1 MDRRPSMRAALALAL
16 ALFAVERAWAQPAP
30 APPQAARPP
39 APSAK
44 APARSPTNAAAAA
57 GKPAPVGPQQTAD
70 LMAVVNGEAIT
81 REQLGAECV
90 KRFGKEVLEMLVNR
104 QLIQQECQRRKIQ
117 VTKEEIDEEIKLT
130 SGRLGIPSDQFLGML
145 ERERGVKP
153 QQYTNDILWPQIAL
167 RKLARDRLQVT
178 DAEIQECFESEYGPS
193 VKVRLILCN
202 DEEKARRVHALALQN
217 PENFPSLARNE
228 SDDPASRSMNG
239 LVQPIRKHVGD
250 KGLEQAA
257 FALKEGEISP
267 IMKLGPQ
274 WAFLKCEQ
282 HFPPR
287 QVEFEAV
294 RPILADAIR
303 DTKLRGVASDLFRD
317 LQAKAKVDIVL
328 DDPKKVAAQPQVA
341 AIVDG
346 QAISVRSLAEACL
359 DRHGAEALDGEID
372 HRLLRQA
379 CKKANVEVTQPEIDQ
394 EISRAAKAMGFV
406 DKQGQPDVARWMEEL
421 QKQPGFDLKLYVHDT
436 VWPTVA
442 LKKLVGNAVQVT
454 PEDLNRAFE
463 ANYGPRVQ
471 CRAIVLN
478 SHRRA
483 QEVWEMAKENP
494 TPEHF
499 GDLAEQY
506 SVEPQSRALRGEVPD
521 IQRWGG
527 QPELEKEAF
536 ALKPGEISGVI
547 QVADSF
553 LILRCENFTEAQKID
568 FNEVKPMLQEDMF
581 EKKLRLE
588 MARRFEQLKASA
600 QVDNYLAGTS
610 QDPAQQARAGSVP
623 KTGAPRAGSATRPET
638 PVTGA
643 VPASG
648 VRKE

>member
-1 MDRRPSMRAALALAL
+1 MEGRLFSRAALALTLTLFGSQRGL
-16 ALFAVERAWAQPAP
+16 AQGP
-30 APPQAARPP
+30 AARPP
-39 APSAK
+39 AQQPTA
-44 APARSPTNAAAAA
+44 APRKSPTNAAAAT
-57 GKPAPVGPQQTAD
+57 GRPAAMGPQELQD

-104 QLIQQECQRRKIQ
+104 QLIQQECQRRQIQ
-117 VTKEEIDEEIKLT
+117 VTKEEIDDEIKVT
-130 SGRLGIPSDQFLGML
+130 AGRLGIPQDQFLGML
-145 ERERGVKP
+145 QRERGVKP
-153 QQYTNDILWPQIAL
+153 QQYTNDILWPQLAL

-178 DAEIQECFESEYGPS
+178 EAEIQECYESEYGPS

-202 DEEKARRVHALALQN
+202 TEEKARRVHALALQN

-228 SDDPASRSMNG
+228 SDDAASRSMNG

-250 KGLEQAA
+250 KALEQAA
-257 FALKEGEISP
+257 FALAEGEISP
-267 IMKLGPQ
+267 IVPIGSQ
-274 WAFLKCEQ
+274 WAFIKCEQ

-287 QVEFEAV
+287 QVDLAAV
-294 RPILADAIR
+294 KPMLADAIR
-303 DTKLRGVASDLFRD
+303 DTKLRNVASEVFRE
-317 LQAKAKVDIVL
+317 LQGKAKVEIVL
-328 DDPKKVAAQPQVA
+328 DDPQKVAAHPHVA
-341 AIVDG
+341 AFVDG
-346 QAISVRSLAEACL
+346 QAISVRALAEACL
-359 DRHGAEALDGEID
+359 DRHGAEVLDGEID

-379 CKKANVEVTQPEIDQ
+379 CKKANVSVSQAEIDQ
-394 EISRAAKAMGFV
+394 EVARAAKAMGFV
-406 DKQGQPDVARWMEEL
+406 DRTGQPEVARWMAEL

-442 LKKLVGNAVQVT
+442 LKKLVGDTVEVT

-463 ANYGPRVQ
+463 ANYGPRVR

-478 SHRRA
+478 NHRRA
-483 QEVWEMAKENP
+483 QEVWEMARENP
-494 TPEHF
+494 SPEHF

-536 ALKPGEISGVI
+536 SLKPGEVSGVI

-553 LILRCENFTEAQKID
+553 LILRCEGFSEAQKIE
-568 FNEVKPMLQEDMF
+568 FNEVKPLLQEDMY
-581 EKKLRLE
+581 EKKLRIE
-588 MARRFEQLKASA
+588 MARRFEQMKALA

-610 QDPAQQARAGSVP
+610 RNPAEESRAAAADPVR
-623 KTGAPRAGSATRPET
+623 TGAPRAGSTTTRAPQ

-648 VRKE
+648 VKK